1 MTPLERAVRGA
12 SVPLPE
18 LPPEA
23 VRLLVALGAPARLG
37 AHLRAV
43 YAVARDLT
51 GWLEAAYPAV
61 VFDREAV
68 LFGAATHDI
77 GKVLHRA
84 ELSVPGT
91 RHEPAGERLLLERGV
106 PPRLARFAG
115 THGSWHDPRAGV
127 DDRLVSL
134 ADKIWKGHRVEDLEQ
149 LVVERIADVA
159 GIAVWEAFVSLDDR
173 LQELAAGADDRLAF
187 QNAFP
192 V

>member
-1 MTPLERAVRGA
+1 MTTLERAVRGGA
-12 SVPLPE
+12 VPWPE

-23 VRLLVALGAPARLG
+23 VGLLVAVGAPARLG

-43 YAVARDLT
+43 FAVARDLT
-51 GWLEAAYPAV
+51 GWLEAAHPAV

-77 GKVLHRA
+77 GKVLHPE
-84 ELSVPGT
+84 ELSVPGS

-106 PPRLARFAG
+106 PAGLARFAG

-127 DDRLVSL
+127 DDHLVSV
-134 ADKIWKGHRVEDLEQ
+134 ADKVWKGHRVEDLEQ
-149 LVVERIADVA
+149 LLVRRIADVS
-159 GIAVWEAFVSLDDR
+159 GIAVWEAFMSLDDR
-173 LQELAAGADDRLAF
+173 LQGLAVGADDRLAF
-187 QNAFP
+187 QNGFP

>member
-1 MTPLERAVRGA
+1 MTPLELAVRGGA
-12 SVPLPE
+12 VPWPE
-18 LPPEA
+18 LPSE
-23 VRLLVALGAPARLG
+23 VVGLLVALGAPARLG

-51 GWLEAAYPAV
+51 GWLGVAHPAV

-77 GKVLHRA
+77 GKVLHPE

-106 PPRLARFAG
+106 PARLARFAG
-115 THGSWHDPRAGV
+115 THGSWHGPRAGV

-134 ADKIWKGHRVEDLEQ
+134 ADKVWKGHRVEDLEQ
-149 LVVERIADVA
+149 LLVRRIAGVS
-159 GIAVWEAFVSLDDR
+159 GIAVWEAFLSLDDR

-187 QNAFP
+187 QNGFP